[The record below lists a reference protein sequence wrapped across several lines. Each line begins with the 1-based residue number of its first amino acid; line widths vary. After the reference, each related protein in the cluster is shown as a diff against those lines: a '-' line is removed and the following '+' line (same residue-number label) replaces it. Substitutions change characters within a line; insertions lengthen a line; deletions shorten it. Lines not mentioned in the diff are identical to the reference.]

1 MGKLLRLA
9 KQKGVDSYEY
19 TDSFKR
25 ISDDE
30 LPDRFEFFS
39 SLKDECISEKR
50 LFACYWYLGYVWNEN
65 NRWFSWSL
73 LKNKRFILSLCFWNV
88 YSHLFRILWIRS
100 FSLF

>member
-1 MGKLLRLA
+1 MQFMNSSLDELVKNLLDNNFKFLSHEFMGKLLRLV

-50 LFACYWYLGYVWNEN
+50 LFACY
-65 NRWFSWSL
+65 
-73 LKNKRFILSLCFWNV
+73 
-88 YSHLFRILWIRS
+88 
-100 FSLF
+100 

>member
-1 MGKLLRLA
+1 MPFAIKKKFAFIDSMQFMNSSLDELVKNLLDNNFKFLSHEFMGKLLRLA

-39 SLKDECISEKR
+39 SLKD
-50 LFACYWYLGYVWNEN
+50 
-65 NRWFSWSL
+65 
-73 LKNKRFILSLCFWNV
+73 
-88 YSHLFRILWIRS
+88 
-100 FSLF
+100 